1 MSSTFWLTT
10 LAMVAFAGNS
20 ILARLALGDG
30 AIDAAGYTGIRLA
43 SGAAVLALLLI
54 NANRK
59 TAPSVRLPGGWPSAL
74 ALFVYAVAFSYAY
87 LQLGAAVGA
96 LVLFA
101 SVQATMIAW
110 GLIRGERPSLA
121 EIAGLTIAF
130 AAFVYWIAPALV
142 TPALLGTVLMIASG
156 VAWGVYSL
164 RGRSATDPMG
174 ETAGNFI
181 RTVPLALPLIVLSAF
196 QSGMTTAGIMIA
208 LASGALTSGLGY
220 VIWYRA
226 LPGLTATRA
235 SIVQLTV
242 PVIAAVGGVLVLA
255 ETLTL
260 RFVLAATLILGGI
273 ALALLARKRRL

>member
-30 AIDAAGYTGIRLA
+30 AIDAAGYTGMRLA
-43 SGAAVLALLLI
+43 SGAAVLALLLV
-54 NANRK
+54 NANRNSSP
-59 TAPSVRLPGGWPSAL
+59 TVRLPGGWPSAL

-110 GLIRGERPSLA
+110 GLIRGERPGLS

-164 RGRSATDPMG
+164 RGRAATDPMG

-181 RTVPLALPLIVLSAF
+181 RTVPLAIPLIALSAF
-196 QSGMTTAGIMIA
+196 QSGMTTAGIVIA
-208 LASGALTSGLGY
+208 IASGAVTSGLGY
-220 VIWYRA
+220 VLWYRA

-242 PVIAAVGGVLVLA
+242 PVIAALGGVLFLA
-255 ETLTL
+255 EALTL

-273 ALALLARKRRL
+273 ALALLVRKR

>member
-10 LAMVAFAGNS
+10 LAMIAFAGNS
-20 ILARLALGDG
+20 ILARLALGEG
-30 AIDAAGYTGIRLA
+30 AIDAAGYTGVRLA
-43 SGAAVLALLLI
+43 SGAAVLALLLV

-59 TAPSVRLPGGWPSAL
+59 SVPAVRLPGGWPSAL

-110 GLIRGERPSLA
+110 GLIRGERPGLS

-164 RGRSATDPMG
+164 RGRAATDPMG

-181 RTVPLALPLIVLSAF
+181 RTVPLAIPLIALSAF
-196 QSGMTTAGIMIA
+196 QSGMTTAGIVIA
-208 LASGALTSGLGY
+208 IASGAVTSGLGY
-220 VIWYRA
+220 VLWYRA

-242 PVIAAVGGVLVLA
+242 PVIAALGGVLFLA
-255 ETLTL
+255 EALTL

-273 ALALLARKRRL
+273 ALALLVRKR

>member
-1 MSSTFWLTT
+1 MSSTLWLTT
-10 LAMVAFAGNS
+10 LAMIAFAGNS
-20 ILARLALGDG
+20 VLARLALGDG
-30 AIDAAGYTGIRLA
+30 AIDAAGYTGIRLT
-43 SGAAVLALLLI
+43 SGAAVLAVLLI

-59 TAPSVRLPGGWPSAL
+59 SSPAVRLPGGWPSAL
-74 ALFVYAVAFSYAY
+74 ALFVYSVAFSYAY

-110 GLIRGERPSLA
+110 GLIRGERPGVT
-121 EIAGLTIAF
+121 EIVGLTIAF

-142 TPALLGTVLMIASG
+142 TPALVGTLLMIASG
-156 VAWGVYSL
+156 VAWGIYSL

-181 RTVPLALPLIVLSAF
+181 RTVPLALPLIALSGF
-196 QSGMTTAGIMIA
+196 QSGMSAAGILIA
-208 LASGALTSGLGY
+208 LASGAITSGLGY
-220 VIWYRA
+220 IVWYRA

-242 PVIAAVGGVLVLA
+242 PVIAALGGVLFLA

-273 ALALLARKRRL
+273 ALALVTRNR

>member
-30 AIDAAGYTGIRLA
+30 AIDAAGYTGVRLA
-43 SGAAVLALLLI
+43 SGAAVLALLLV

-59 TAPSVRLPGGWPSAL
+59 SAPTVRLPGGWTSAL

-110 GLIRGERPSLA
+110 GLIRGERPGLS

-164 RGRSATDPMG
+164 RGRAATDSMG

-181 RTVPLALPLIVLSAF
+181 RTVPLAIPLIALSAF
-196 QSGMTTAGIMIA
+196 QSGMTTAGIVIA
-208 LASGALTSGLGY
+208 IASGAVTSGLGY
-220 VIWYRA
+220 VLWYRA

-242 PVIAAVGGVLVLA
+242 PVIAALGGVLFLA
-255 ETLTL
+255 EALTL

-273 ALALLARKRRL
+273 ALALLVRKR